1 MANKIELRG
10 VLDRSFGARWCLRG
24 FASIGDLAKLSKA
37 DFDYQRNPNEKH
49 VGELLDFYTKN
60 FDNLFFPELTLCL
73 SLDVIGATDEEDTWL
88 NNGPL
93 NPQHENYKNYW
104 QHKVGG
110 CFAKFYTVQ
119 GNSFRTASITL
130 PDNVKC
136 IYRIDGNHR
145 LVAAETLLREYETK
159 KSQGLGYD
167 TTYVER
173 QLPFCLI
180 IFPKGL
186 PWKQYSATYFANIN
200 FKALP
205 LSAELNIG
213 GIVKNDATYSDDVL
227 FSDPAFGPSFVFC
240 RKMCNLVRDDR
251 FIGDYIGREGLCS
264 FFQELGQVF
273 AAGSLRIAN
282 VKDMHKLCE
291 TVYAELGAW
300 VKDIWSTT
308 NNNLGY
314 SRVVKA
320 AAFYYHWR
328 DQKAL
333 GTVARKGHKGGS
345 VVKRPYSRCA
355 RFLSWINC
363 ARVGQT
369 IDMPLQNLLA
379 IFDAIYDK
387 LPKRMFLAR
396 WYPEASDEKLKADAR
411 YAALEKIAKDNNL
424 ELIDMEH
431 RCRGAFSIRAAIDS
445 EIPESDLFV
454 ADLTGVRPNVMVE
467 IGMALHHLPK
477 NRVLFY
483 MQKADE
489 VPGMKG
495 AVDKPPFDLSGY
507 SYDKI
512 VDSSELERLVRPR
525 IQSILNEMSGGKAVD
540 EVFGLDAEESDV
552 QSDDNSDEPKC

>member
-24 FASIGDLAKLSKA
+24 FASIGDLAKLSQA
-37 DFDYQRNPNEKH
+37 DFDYQRKPNEKH
-49 VGELLDFYTKN
+49 VGELVDFYTKN

-73 SLDVIGATDEEDTWL
+73 SLDVIGATDEEDSWL

-104 QHKVGG
+104 QHKVGS

-130 PDNVKC
+130 SDDVKC

-145 LVAAETLLREYETK
+145 LVAAETLLREYEDRT
-159 KSQGLGYD
+159 SQSLSYD
-167 TTYVER
+167 PTYVMR
-173 QLPFCLI
+173 RLPFCLI

-186 PWKQYSATYFANIN
+186 QWKQYSATYFKNIN

-205 LSAELNIG
+205 LSAELNID
-213 GIVKNDATYSDDVL
+213 GIVNNEAEYPDEVL

-240 RKMCNLVRDDR
+240 RKMCRLVKGNQYVR
-251 FIGDYIGREGLCS
+251 DYIGIEGFYKL
-264 FFQELGQVF
+264 FLELGQVL
-273 AAGSLRIAN
+273 AEGKQDIAN
-282 VKDMHKLCE
+282 VEDLYKLCE
-291 TVYAELGAW
+291 DVYAELSTW
-300 VKDIWSTT
+300 VKDFWSTT
-308 NNNLGY
+308 RSSIGY
-314 SRVVKA
+314 GHVIKA

-328 DQKAL
+328 DLKAL
-333 GTVARKGHKGGS
+333 GRAAEKGHKGGS
-345 VVKRPYSRCA
+345 IVKRPYSRCV
-355 RFLSWINC
+355 RFLSWISC
-363 ARVGQT
+363 ARIGQL
-369 IDMPLQNLLA
+369 IDMPLQELVN
-379 IFDAIYDK
+379 IFDNIYDK
-387 LPKRMFLAR
+387 LPKKLFLAR
-396 WYPEASDEKLKADAR
+396 WYPKASDEKIKADAR
-411 YAALEKIAKDNNL
+411 YAVLARIAKENNL

-431 RCRGAFSIRAAIDS
+431 RYRGTFSIRAAIDS

-495 AVDKPPFDLSGY
+495 AVEEPPFDLSGY

-512 VDSSELERLVRPR
+512 VDSSDIDRLVRRR
-525 IQSILNEMSGGKAVD
+525 IQNILNEMSGGKAVGEI
-540 EVFGLDAEESDV
+540 EVPVAEKCDGAPDDNDV
-552 QSDDNSDEPKC
+552 QQG

>member
-24 FASIGDLAKLSKA
+24 FASIGDLAKLSQA
-37 DFDYQRNPNEKH
+37 DFDYQREPNKKH
-49 VGELLDFYTKN
+49 VDELVDFYTKDI
-60 FDNLFFPELTLCL
+60 DNLFFPELTLCL
-73 SLDVIGATDEEDTWL
+73 SLDVIGATDEEDSWL

-104 QHKVGG
+104 QHKVGS

-119 GNSFRTASITL
+119 GNLFRTASITL
-130 PDNVKC
+130 SDDVKC

-145 LVAAETLLREYETK
+145 LVAAETLLREYEDRV
-159 KSQGLGYD
+159 SQSSSYD
-167 TTYVER
+167 PTYVMR

-186 PWKQYSATYFANIN
+186 QWKQYSATYFKNIN

-205 LSAELNIG
+205 LSVELNID
-213 GIVKNDATYSDDVL
+213 GIVNNEAAYPDEVL

-240 RKMCNLVRDDR
+240 RRMRELTKDDQCVK
-251 FIGDYIGREGLCS
+251 DYIGGDGAS
-264 FFQELGQVF
+264 AFFQELGQVL
-273 AAGSLRIAN
+273 ATEAQDVTS
-282 VKDMHKLCE
+282 VKDLHELCSD
-291 TVYAELGAW
+291 VYAKLRTWIYVVWNA
-300 VKDIWSTT
+300 TR
-308 NNNLGY
+308 NNFGY
-314 SRVVKA
+314 VQVVRT

-328 DQKAL
+328 DLRTL
-333 GTVARKGHKGGS
+333 GDAAGKEHKGGS
-345 VVKRPYSRCA
+345 IVKDSCSRCA

-363 ARVGQT
+363 AHIGQLV
-369 IDMPLQNLLA
+369 DMPLQKLVN
-379 IFDAIYDK
+379 IFDNIYDK
-387 LPKRMFLAR
+387 LPKKLFLAR

-411 YAALEKIAKDNNL
+411 YEALKRIARENNL

-431 RCRGAFSIRAAIDS
+431 RYRGAFSIRDAIDS

-483 MQKADE
+483 MQKADK

-495 AVDKPPFDLSGY
+495 AVEKPPFDLSGY

-512 VDSSELERLVRPR
+512 VDSSDIDRLVRRR
-525 IQSILNEMSGGKAVD
+525 IQNILNEMSGRKTVGEI
-540 EVFGLDAEESDV
+540 EVPVAEECDGAPDGNDV
-552 QSDDNSDEPKC
+552 QQG